1 MKNLL
6 AVLFCVL
13 PILTASPWT
22 KGGDAG
28 GEQPAPDSADVPKF
42 LQLTPKLGTGGQPT
56 GEGLRQLARQGYK
69 AVINLRTPQE
79 GVDLDAEAK
88 LVRELGLKYFNI
100 PVASSA
106 PKEEQAIEFLNLT
119 DTLKDDKVFI
129 HCASA
134 NRVGCFVMIRRVLK
148 DGVPPKKAE
157 EEAGQIG
164 LRSETLRQFAEDF
177 LERYKK

>member
-1 MKNLL
+1 MKGLI
-6 AVLFCVL
+6 AVLLCL
-13 PILTASPWT
+13 LSILSVSPPL
-22 KGGDAG
+22 KGRDAADQ
-28 GEQPAPDSADVPKF
+28 QPAPDSAELPKF

-56 GEGLRQLARQGYK
+56 EEGLRQLAKQGYR

-79 GVDLDAEAK
+79 GVDFAAEAK
-88 LVRELGLKYFNI
+88 LARELGLKYFNI
-100 PVASSA
+100 PVVSSA

-148 DGVPPKKAE
+148 DGVPPRKAA

-164 LRSETLRQFAEDF
+164 LRSDVLRQFAEDF
-177 LERYKK
+177 VERHKK